1 MIETGL
7 AQLRFAASIVFGT
20 RFSLRSL
27 DRLIAALRDTQH
39 EFGAIGSEGAAL
51 LGSPTLDEETR
62 RTMQLRRFRS
72 QAVRAA
78 RETAYYQR
86 LFERLELE
94 PARLGYA
101 EIARLPLTPKEDLRR
116 DPDAFVCRTAKPYLR
131 ALTTG
136 TTGWPTSV
144 AFSEYEL
151 RVYFALAAIS
161 SLFSGDIGPDD
172 IVQIS
177 TSSRGTLG
185 NVCLAGAC
193 AHIGAMVYL
202 AGVVEPAHAL
212 ALLTEQRHLSGKKPR
227 TSVLYTYPSYL
238 GELIECGRR
247 LGYQPTDFGLERI
260 IVGGEIVTEGLKARS
275 QQLFGERVRYLEGYG
290 MTEIWPFGGRLCEAG
305 HLHFEASQ
313 GLLEVQ
319 NHETAAPALPG
330 EVGTIVATPFPPY
343 RETTLVLRYDT
354 GDVVRALPEPAT
366 CTLRHQPATSSLL
379 GKLGLSVRH
388 ESGWTYPRQVV
399 EALEALEEVPL
410 PARYGFW
417 AVLGGVAVEVVTRGD
432 APDVRRT
439 IATSLEKHGVPV
451 RELQLVEDPCQ
462 LRHPMP
468 LRGDLREHTFSL
480 PGRDSKPVN
489 KASHLQQ
496 QDPGDEV
503 KNCAQFERKI
513 VGDQV

>member
-7 AQLRFAASIVFGT
+7 AQLRFAASIVLGT

-27 DRLIAALRDTQH
+27 ERLIAAARHTQR
-39 EFGAIGSEGAAL
+39 EFGAISSEGAAL
-51 LGSPTLDEETR
+51 FGGPTLDEQTR
-62 RTMQLRRFRS
+62 RAMQLRRFRS
-72 QAVRAA
+72 QAGRAA

-94 PARLGYA
+94 PDRLGYA

-116 DPDAFVCRTAKPYLR
+116 DPDAFVCRTARPYLR

-151 RVYFALAAIS
+151 RVYFALTAIS
-161 SLFSGDIGPDD
+161 ACFSGEIGAED

-177 TSSRGTLG
+177 TSARGTLG

-193 AHIGAMVYL
+193 AHLGAMVYL
-202 AGVVEPAHAL
+202 AGVIEPAHAL
-212 ALLTEQRHLSGKKPR
+212 ALLSESRRLQGKKAR
-227 TSVLYTYPSYL
+227 TTVLYTYPSYL
-238 GELIECGRR
+238 GELIECGLR
-247 LGYQPTDFGLERI
+247 LGYRPADFGLERI
-260 IVGGEIVTEGLKARS
+260 FVGGEVVTEGLKSRC
-275 QQLFGERVRYLEGYG
+275 QQLFGSARVLEGGYG
-290 MTEIWPFGGRLCEAG
+290 MTEIWSFGGRPCEAG

-319 NHETAAPALPG
+319 NHETGAPALPG
-330 EVGTIVATPFPPY
+330 ETGTIVATPFPPY

-354 GDVVRALPEPAT
+354 GDVVRRLPEPLT
-366 CTLRHQPATSSLL
+366 CTLRHQPATSLLL

-388 ESGWTYPRQVV
+388 ERGWTYPRQIA

-417 AVLGGVAVEVVTRGD
+417 AVPRGVAVEVVTRAD
-432 APDVRRT
+432 TSDVRRK
-439 IATSLEKHGVPV
+439 IANSLEQRGVPV
-451 RELQLVEDPCQ
+451 EDLRLLADRRQLQH
-462 LRHPMP
+462 RMP
-468 LRGDLREHTFSL
+468 LRGDLREEVFSPPL
-480 PGRDSKPVN
+480 PTHVSMNQASVLHRPVEEAC
-489 KASHLQQ
+489 KGGQ
-496 QDPGDEV
+496 
-503 KNCAQFERKI
+503 
-513 VGDQV
+513 